1 MSFTLFTL
9 INLAVALGLMA
20 QLWII
25 SVIRKDASVVDP
37 FWGAGFAVLAV
48 VSALLVDVPD
58 ARVWLL
64 MGMVVIWGC
73 RLSFYLTLRNRGKG
87 EDRRYVAMREKQG
100 DRFWWYSL
108 FSVFF
113 LQGAIMWFVSL
124 PIQAGMF
131 FATGL
136 PLGLLDGVGLLVW
149 LIGLLFESVGD
160 YQMAQFKSDPENRG
174 KVMDRGLWSLTRHP
188 NYFGDFMVWWG
199 LYLVACAAGAWWTL
213 LSPALMSFLLIKVSG
228 VALLEKD
235 IEQRRPGYRDYIRST
250 NAFFPG
256 PPRSVHDDHSSSD
269 ASPPV

>member
-1 MSFTLFTL
+1 MTFALFTL

-20 QLWII
+20 QLWLI

-48 VSALLVDVPD
+48 VSALMVDAPD

-64 MGMVVIWGC
+64 MGMVVLWGS
-73 RLSFYLTLRNRGKG
+73 RLSFYLTIRNHGKG

-131 FATGL
+131 YAAGL
-136 PLGLLDGVGLLVW
+136 PLGLLDALGGSVW
-149 LIGLLFESVGD
+149 LIGFLFESVGD
-160 YQMAQFKSDPENRG
+160 YQMARFKSDPENHG
-174 KVMDRGLWSLTRHP
+174 KVMDRGLWGLTRHP
-188 NYFGDFMVWWG
+188 NYFGDFMIWWG
-199 LYLVACAAGAWWTL
+199 HYLVACAAGVWWTL
-213 LSPALMSFLLIKVSG
+213 LSPVLMSFLLIKVSG

-235 IEQRRPGYRDYIRST
+235 IAERRPGYRDYIRST

-256 PPRSVHDDHSSSD
+256 PRRSAGGKDFNHDVGSEG
-269 ASPPV
+269 